1 VKKFKNMG
9 SDSTA
14 RNIIGHG
21 TTIKGDLES
30 NGDFRIDGYLV
41 GSITSNGKIVIG
53 ETGSVEGQ
61 VKCKQADISGKV
73 DAKLDVAELTVL
85 KSSAQFKGELVTAK
99 IAIEV
104 GAQFSGTCQMRSALK
119 DSKSGADNKT

>member
-1 VKKFKNMG
+1 MG
-9 SDSTA
+9 SDSSA

-30 NGDFRIDGYLV
+30 NGDFRIDGCLV

-53 ETGSVEGQ
+53 ETGTVEGQ
-61 VKCKQADISGKV
+61 VTCKQADISGKI

-85 KSSAQFKGELVTAK
+85 KSSAQFKGELITAK

-104 GAQFSGTCQMRSALK
+104 GAQFSGTCQMKNAVK
-119 DSKSGADNKT
+119 DNKATTDKKS